1 MPSRKSEGLSSS
13 NAQEVYKSSKS
24 RSAYQMNR
32 SLESRINKANE
43 RLEKLKE
50 AGFEKTQFYQNHRK
64 GFEMPKEQLGRKGM
78 SKRMA
83 EVNRFLNSQSST
95 VGGMKR
101 TRRDI
106 INSLNKSS
114 KIELKITEENLDDFL
129 DFMTYYDEHVKN
141 QTRIPSDF
149 VANEVFNMHQNL
161 QVSKEDLMKN
171 MEAVYDYEEQVKN
184 MKLEDMFLDGKV
196 DKRVRF
202 KVADYLDKVF
212 W

>member
-1 MPSRKSEGLSSS
+1 
-13 NAQEVYKSSKS
+13 
-24 RSAYQMNR
+24 MNR